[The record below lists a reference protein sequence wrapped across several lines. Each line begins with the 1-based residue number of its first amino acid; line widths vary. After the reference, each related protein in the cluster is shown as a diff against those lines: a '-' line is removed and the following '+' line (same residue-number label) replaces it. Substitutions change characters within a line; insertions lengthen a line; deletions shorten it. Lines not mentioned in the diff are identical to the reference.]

1 MKKIIIT
8 GAQGQDGLILS
19 RLLTKKNYLVFGFV
33 RKKTRSNEK
42 KDFITSN
49 KKFNKIKQKIDK
61 IKPDVIIHLGSNNP
75 SYNKKFIL
83 KDYKKNLFFTK
94 KLVEYVTNNRKI
106 KLILISSSEIFE
118 KTNKKVNEDSK
129 LCAKNYY
136 SKFRIE
142 SAKYLFLKK
151 KKFKLNATV
160 LILFNHDSKYR
171 NSRFLLPRLMKAIKN
186 NNINFLKKI
195 YYENISGDFS
205 HAHDI
210 CMGIY
215 LLIKKNKSPDKLIL
229 SSGKRTYIND
239 IIKIFYK
246 KIKHPIKLNKK
257 IKNQK
262 NLIGNNNLA
271 KKIIGWKPK
280 KNIIIAAKEIY
291 NCY

>member
-8 GAQGQDGLILS
+8 GAKGQDGIILS
-19 RLLTKKNYLVFGFV
+19 RLLTKKKYLVFGFI
-33 RKKTRSNEK
+33 KK
-42 KDFITSN
+42 ITSN
-49 KKFNKIKQKIDK
+49 KKKYFATSNKKFHKIKEEIDK
-61 IKPDVIIHLGSNNP
+61 VSPNVIIHLGSDNP
-75 SYNKKFIL
+75 SYKKKFSY
-83 KDYKKNLFFTK
+83 KDYKKNLSFTK
-94 KLVEYVTNNRKI
+94 KIIEYVKNNNHI
-106 KLILISSSEIFE
+106 KLILISSSEIFK
-118 KTNKKVNEDSK
+118 KTNKKVSENSK
-129 LCAKNYY
+129 LYPKNYY

-151 KKFKLNATV
+151 RKFKLNATI

-215 LLIKKNKSPDKLIL
+215 LLIKKNKNPDKLIL

-239 IIKIFYK
+239 IIEIFYK
-246 KIKHPIKLNKK
+246 KIKHHIILNKK

-280 KNIIIAAKEIY
+280 KNINIAAKEIY

>member
-8 GAQGQDGLILS
+8 GAKGQDGIILS
-19 RLLTKKNYLVFGFV
+19 RLLTKNKYLVFGFI
-33 RKKTRSNEK
+33 KKNTCNK
-42 KDFITSN
+42 KKYFSTVN
-49 KKFNKIKQKIDK
+49 KKFFKIKEEIDK
-61 IKPDVIIHLGSNNP
+61 INPDVIIHLGSDNP
-75 SYNKKFIL
+75 SYKKKFSY
-83 KDYKKNLFFTK
+83 KDYKKNLSFTK
-94 KLVEYVTNNRKI
+94 KIIEYVKNNNHI
-106 KLILISSSEIFE
+106 KLILISSSEIF
-118 KTNKKVNEDSK
+118 KKRNKKVSENSK
-129 LCAKNYY
+129 LYPKNYY

-171 NSRFLLPRLMKAIKN
+171 NTRFLLPRLMEAIKN
-186 NNINFLKKI
+186 NNNSFLKKI

-215 LLIKKNKSPDKLIL
+215 LLIKKNKNPDKLIL
-229 SSGKRTYIND
+229 SSGNRTYIND
-239 IIKIFYK
+239 IIEIFYK
-246 KIKHPIKLNKK
+246 KIKNLIKADKK

-271 KKIIGWKPK
+271 KRIIGWKPK

-291 NCY
+291 NSF